1 MAGSSGPRAS
11 GSRVLPAPS
20 SFHLAIGFS
29 AKEWVGR
36 DANSMHYG
44 PLIPTTFPLIKA
56 RQAIELLTS
65 GSVEGKIV
73 LTNGWCR

>member
-29 AKEWVGR
+29 AKELVGR

-44 PLIPTTFPLIKA
+44 PLIPTTFPLVEAMACPIFC
-56 RQAIELLTS
+56 TS
-65 GSVEGKIV
+65 EMVSVAPF
-73 LTNGWCR
+73 